1 MTDELIDGLVAG
13 AAAYDDTAVL
23 AIDLHGAEQALL
35 EEIMST
41 SVSGQPAE
49 QSVPTHPAVAEAQ
62 TPQPT
67 AWPDRPSSGR
77 NPRAAHGRLVAVLA
91 ALAVAAVLAG
101 AMVLPSL
108 VSPDDLTGGHSG
120 TDRTSQPFS
129 AAARQVAGANPR
141 LLVDAPG
148 WRVTHV
154 EQFDPTDGEVRFS
167 NGQRQLQVNWRP
179 AQQHREYVADR
190 RDVSTSRPVPVL
202 GATGLMFT
210 YSPRDF
216 TVIAPVRGRVFL
228 ELRGGVGDRAAFL
241 RVLGQL
247 EPVDVDT
254 WLAAMPASVV
264 RPAEEAEVAD
274 EMLAD
279 VPIPVGFDTSTLPS
293 GGSNDYYQ
301 YGARVSGLLTCAWI
315 EDWKQARAQGDGTEM
330 RLAADALSSTH
341 RWRVLKRMD
350 AQGDYPEVVWKIA
363 DQVAAGT
370 LPDEYRQGLGCP

>member
-49 QSVPTHPAVAEAQ
+49 QSVPTHPGVAETQ

-67 AWPDRPSSGR
+67 AWPDRQSSGWNR
-77 NPRAAHGRLVAVLA
+77 RPARGRLVAVLA

-120 TDRTSQPFS
+120 TDRTSEPFS

-154 EQFDPTDGEVRFS
+154 EEFDPTDGEMRFS
-167 NGQRQLQVNWRP
+167 NGERQLQVNWRP
-179 AQQHREYVADR
+179 AQQHGEYVADR

-216 TVIAPVRGRVFL
+216 TVIAPVHGRVFL

-241 RVLGQL
+241 RVLGRL

-264 RPAEEAEVAD
+264 RPAEEAEVVD

-279 VPIPVGFDTSTLPS
+279 VPVPVGFDTSTLPS
-293 GGSNDYYQ
+293 GGTNDYYQ

-315 EDWKQARAQGDGTEM
+315 EDWKQARAQGDGTEL

-350 AQGDYPEVVWKIA
+350 AEGDYPEVVWEIA

>member
-41 SVSGQPAE
+41 CVSGQAAE

-67 AWPDRPSSGR
+67 AWPDRPPSGR
-77 NPRAAHGRLVAVLA
+77 NRRPAHGRLVAVLA

-241 RVLGQL
+241 RVLGRL

-315 EDWKQARAQGDGTEM
+315 EDWKQARAQGDGTEL

-350 AQGDYPEVVWKIA
+350 AAGDYPEVVWEIA